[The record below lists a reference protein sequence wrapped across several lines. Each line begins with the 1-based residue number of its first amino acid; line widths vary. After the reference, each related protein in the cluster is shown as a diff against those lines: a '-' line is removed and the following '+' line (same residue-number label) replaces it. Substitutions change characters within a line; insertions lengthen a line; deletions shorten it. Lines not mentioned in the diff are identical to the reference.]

1 MLIIILYMLYAL
13 AYAVLPFLYKTQRP
27 AMLQF
32 YLRMAWSRSFRRCY
46 SLGMLATLMVF
57 HFYHLNVFGNVHE
70 LALSSLACLALY
82 SHKNTERAFDF
93 LQRKRRQFWVAM
105 AAVMLLFVLYTL
117 PLGVTLATLLFGAA
131 FYPSQ
136 TVRAASPDKL
146 TEYLESPRSIVEDY
160 FGWQQNALSNE
171 INADTRQA

>member
-1 MLIIILYMLYAL
+1 MLITILYMLYAL
-13 AYAVLPFLYKTQRP
+13 AYTVLPFLYKTQRP

-82 SHKNTERAFDF
+82 SHKNTERVFAF
-93 LQRKRRQFWVAM
+93 LQRKHRLFVTVM
-105 AAVMLLFVLYTL
+105 AAIIMLFVPHTL
-117 PLGVTLATLLFGAA
+117 PLGITVATVVFGAM

-136 TVRAASPDKL
+136 TVRTASSDKL
-146 TEYLESPRSIVEDY
+146 EEYLDSPRSIVVDY
-160 FGWQQNALSNE
+160 YKWQ
-171 INADTRQA
+171 